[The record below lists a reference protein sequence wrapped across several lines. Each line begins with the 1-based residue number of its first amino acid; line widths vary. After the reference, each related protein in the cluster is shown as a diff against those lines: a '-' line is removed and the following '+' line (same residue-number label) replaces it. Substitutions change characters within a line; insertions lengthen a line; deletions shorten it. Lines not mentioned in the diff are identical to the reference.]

1 MVDVSQAPTTL
12 SLATDGGARNCGGCT
27 ACCEGGLWDKSMKL
41 SPGHACHH
49 ISAEG
54 CGIYESRPEKPCR
67 TFKCA
72 WLTEEDEFPD
82 AMRPD
87 LSGAIP
93 VHDRDWYDWKVLRLY
108 PRVATVAPEVLE
120 WFVAY
125 AKPKQEPVIFYE
137 HRWEGDDY
145 KGTLEKALGPPKFA
159 EDVKLKP
166 SDADVFRSLNN
177 D

>member
-12 SLATDGGARNCGGCT
+12 SIATDGVARSCGGCT

-41 SPGHACHH
+41 SPGHACQH
-49 ISAEG
+49 ISAGG

-125 AKPKQEPVIFYE
+125 AKPRQEPVIFYE
-137 HRWEGDDY
+137 HRWEGGDY
-145 KGTLEKALGPPKFA
+145 KGMSEKALGPPKFA

>member
-1 MVDVSQAPTTL
+1 MADVGETPTTFPIL
-12 SLATDGGARNCGGCT
+12 GSDAGRSCGGCT

-41 SPGHACHH
+41 SAGHACQH
-49 ISAEG
+49 ISANG

-67 TFKCA
+67 TFRCA
-72 WLTEEDEFPD
+72 WLTEVDQFPD
-82 AMRPD
+82 EMRPD
-87 LSGAIP
+87 LSGVIP
-93 VHDRDWYDWKVLRLY
+93 VHDRDWYHWKVLRLY
-108 PRVATVAPEVLE
+108 PRVASVPPEVLA

-137 HRWEGDDY
+137 HHWEGDEY
-145 KGTLEKALGPPKFA
+145 KGMSEKALGPPRFA

-166 SDADVFRSLNN
+166 TESDVFRSLNN